1 MIDLGRYDAV
11 KPLKT
16 DAANHEAVFNRFRKL
31 QRKEALLTYWLDVFN
46 EQMHDFHEDWIDL
59 EFEKAS
65 KNGLF
70 LHWLHEWGDDSRG
83 TLLDI
88 LTTERA

>member
-1 MIDLGRYDAV
+1 
-11 KPLKT
+11 
-16 DAANHEAVFNRFRKL
+16 
-31 QRKEALLTYWLDVFN
+31 
-46 EQMHDFHEDWIDL
+46 MHDFHEDWIDL